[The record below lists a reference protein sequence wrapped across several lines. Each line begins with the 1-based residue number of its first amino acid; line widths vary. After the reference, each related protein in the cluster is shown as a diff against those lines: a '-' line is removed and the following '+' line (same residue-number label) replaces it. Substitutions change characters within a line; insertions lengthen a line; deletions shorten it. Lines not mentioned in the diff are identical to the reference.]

1 MAAIAGSRKII
12 MTEAIPEKLGI
23 IAGRGAYPLLLAQGA
38 RKQGVRQIVVV
49 AFRGE
54 TDAVIERAADKVVWL
69 HVGQLEA
76 MLAAFRQ
83 HGITQAVMAGQ
94 IAPSNLF
101 HVRLDARAL
110 TILARLKSRNAKTI
124 FGAIGDEL
132 KAIGVEL
139 LPAYRFMEDAMPAPG
154 LLGCRVPTERERVDI
169 DLGLRAAKATS
180 ALEIGQTVVV
190 KEGVILAVEA
200 FEGTDETMLRAGKL
214 GGPGVVVVKVAR
226 QGHDMRYDIP
236 VVGLRTLAVLK
247 KIKAAV
253 LAVEARKTILLER
266 EQVVAAADKQN
277 MAFIAVEVKDKEN
290 SEVQIAKSGSD

>member
-1 MAAIAGSRKII
+1 

-23 IAGRGAYPLLLAQGA
+23 IAGRGAYPRLLAEGA
-38 RKQGVRQIVVV
+38 RKQGVRQVVAV

-54 TDAVIERAADKVVWL
+54 TDPGIEKAADQVVWL

-76 MLAAFRQ
+76 MLEAFHK
-83 HGITQAVMAGQ
+83 HGISQAVMAGQ

-110 TILARLKSRNAKTI
+110 AILARLKDRNARTI

-132 KAIGVEL
+132 KSIGVEL
-139 LPAYRFMEDAMPAPG
+139 LPAYRFMEDTMPAPG
-154 LLGCRVPTERERVDI
+154 LLSRRAPTERERQDI
-169 DLGLRAAKATS
+169 ELGLQAAKATS

-214 GGPGVVVVKVAR
+214 GGAGAVVVKVAR

-236 VVGLRTLAVLK
+236 VVGLHTLAVLK
-247 KIKAAV
+247 KIKATV
-253 LAVEARKTILLER
+253 LVIEAHKTILLER
-266 EQVVAAADKQN
+266 EQIIEEADKQN
-277 MAFIAVEVKDKEN
+277 LAFIAVEVEDKEKSKFQVPN
-290 SEVQIAKSGSD
+290 SREISNTK

>member
-1 MAAIAGSRKII
+1 MNQ
-12 MTEAIPEKLGI
+12 AIPERLGI
-23 IAGRGAYPLLLAQGA
+23 IAGRGAYPRLLAEGA
-38 RKQGVRQIVVV
+38 RKQGVRQIVAV

-54 TDAVIERAADKVVWL
+54 TDPGIEKAADHVVWL
-69 HVGQLEA
+69 HIGQLKG

-101 HVRLDARAL
+101 HVRLDVRAL
-110 TILARLKSRNAKTI
+110 AILARLKNRNAKTI
-124 FGAIGDEL
+124 FGAIGEEL

-139 LPAYRFMEDAMPAPG
+139 LPAYRFMEDTMPAPG
-154 LLGCRVPTERERVDI
+154 LLSRRAPTERERQDI
-169 DLGLRAAKATS
+169 ELGLQAAKVTS

-200 FEGTDETMLRAGKL
+200 FEGTDETLLRAGKL
-214 GGPGVVVVKVAR
+214 GGEGAVVVKVAR

-253 LAVEARKTILLER
+253 LAVEACRTILLER
-266 EQVVAAADKQN
+266 KQIIEAADKQN
-277 MAFIAVEVKDKEN
+277 LAFIAVEAFGKADEK
-290 SEVQIAKSGSD
+290 

>member
-1 MAAIAGSRKII
+1 
-12 MTEAIPEKLGI
+12 MTETLPKKLGI
-23 IAGRGAYPLLLAQGA
+23 IAGRGAYPRLLASGA
-38 RKQGVRQIVVV
+38 RKQGVQQIVAV

-54 TDAVIERAADKVVWL
+54 TDPVIEKAADQVVWL
-69 HVGQLEA
+69 HVGQLTA
-76 MLAAFRQ
+76 MLEAFRQ
-83 HGITQAVMAGQ
+83 HGIAQAVMAGQ

-101 HVRLDARAL
+101 HVRLDTRAL
-110 TILARLKSRNAKTI
+110 AILARLKNRNAKTI

-154 LLGCRVPTERERVDI
+154 LLSRRAPTGRERLDI
-169 DLGLRAAKATS
+169 ALGLQAAKATS

-214 GGPGVVVVKVAR
+214 GGAGAVAVKVAR

-253 LAVEARKTILLER
+253 LAVEAYRTILLER
-266 EQVVAAADKQN
+266 EQIIAAADKQN
-277 MAFIAVEVKDKEN
+277 LAFIAVEVADKVN
-290 SEVQIAKSGSD
+290 KSGSN

>member
-1 MAAIAGSRKII
+1 

-23 IAGRGAYPLLLAQGA
+23 IAGRGAYPRLLAEGA
-38 RKQGVRQIVVV
+38 RKQGVRQVVAV

-54 TDAVIERAADKVVWL
+54 TDHRIEKAADQVVWL

-76 MLAAFRQ
+76 MLEAFRQ
-83 HGITQAVMAGQ
+83 RGIAQAVMAGQ

-101 HVRLDARAL
+101 NIRPDARAL
-110 TILARLKSRNAKTI
+110 AILARLKNRNAKTI

-139 LPAYRFMEDAMPAPG
+139 LPAYRFMEDTMPSPG
-154 LLGCRVPTERERVDI
+154 LLSRRAPTERERLDI
-169 DLGLRAAKATS
+169 ELGLQAAKATS

-214 GGPGVVVVKVAR
+214 GGAGAVVVKVAR

-236 VVGLRTLAVLK
+236 VVGLRTLAMLK

-266 EQVVAAADKQN
+266 EQIIEAADKQDL
-277 MAFIAVEVKDKEN
+277 AFIAVEVEGLK
-290 SEVQIAKSGSD
+290 Q

>member
-1 MAAIAGSRKII
+1 

-23 IAGRGAYPLLLAQGA
+23 IAGRGAYPRLLAEGA
-38 RKQGVRQIVVV
+38 RKQGVRQIVAV

-54 TDAVIERAADKVVWL
+54 TDPRIEKAADQVVWL
-69 HVGQLEA
+69 HVGQLAA
-76 MLAAFRQ
+76 MLEVFTK
-83 HGITQAVMAGQ
+83 HGIAQVVMAGQ

-110 TILARLKSRNAKTI
+110 AILARLKDRNARTI

-139 LPAYRFMEDAMPAPG
+139 LPAYRFMEDTMPSPG
-154 LLGCRVPTERERVDI
+154 LLSRRAPTERERLDI
-169 DLGLRAAKATS
+169 ALGLQTAKATS

-214 GGPGVVVVKVAR
+214 GGEGAVVVKVAR

-236 VVGLRTLAVLK
+236 VVGLHTLAVLK
-247 KIKAAV
+247 KIKATV
-253 LAVEARKTILLER
+253 LAVEARRTILLER
-266 EQVVAAADKQN
+266 EQIIEGADKQN
-277 MAFIAVEVKDKEN
+277 LAFIAVEAFGKVDEK
-290 SEVQIAKSGSD
+290 

>member
-1 MAAIAGSRKII
+1 MDQ
-12 MTEAIPEKLGI
+12 AIPEKLGI
-23 IAGRGAYPLLLAQGA
+23 IAGRGAYPRILAEGA
-38 RKQGVRQIVVV
+38 RKQGVRQIMTV

-54 TDAVIERAADKVVWL
+54 TDPLIAEVVDHVAWL
-69 HVGQLEA
+69 HVGQLAA

-83 HGITQAVMAGQ
+83 WGVTQVVMAGQ

-101 HVRLDARAL
+101 HVRLDVRAL
-110 TILARLKSRNAKTI
+110 KILARLKDRNARTI

-132 KAIGVEL
+132 NAIGIEL
-139 LPAYRFMEDAMPAPG
+139 LPAYRFMEDTMPAPG
-154 LLGCRVPTERERVDI
+154 LLSHRAPTERERLDI
-169 DLGLRAAKATS
+169 TLGLQAAKATS

-200 FEGTDETMLRAGKL
+200 FEGTDDTMLRAGKL
-214 GGPGVVVVKVAR
+214 GGAGAVVVKVAR

-236 VVGLRTLAVLK
+236 VVGLRTLAILK

-266 EQVVAAADKQN
+266 DQIIEAANKQSL
-277 MAFIAVEVKDKEN
+277 AFIAVEALGKADAE
-290 SEVQIAKSGSD
+290 

>member
-1 MAAIAGSRKII
+1 MNQ
-12 MTEAIPEKLGI
+12 AIPEKLGI
-23 IAGRGAYPLLLAQGA
+23 IAGRGAYPHLLAEGA
-38 RKQGVRQIVVV
+38 KKQGVRQIVAV

-54 TDAVIERAADKVVWL
+54 TDPVIAEAADQVVWL
-69 HVGQLEA
+69 HVGQLGA
-76 MLAAFRQ
+76 MLEAFRK

-101 HVRLDARAL
+101 HVRLDVRAL
-110 TILARLKSRNAKTI
+110 AILARLKDRNAKTI

-154 LLGCRVPTERERVDI
+154 LLGRRVPTERERLDI
-169 DLGLRAAKATS
+169 ELGLRVAKATS

-200 FEGTDETMLRAGKL
+200 FEGTDETVLRAGKL
-214 GGPGVVVVKVAR
+214 GGAGAVVVKVAR

-253 LAVEARKTILLER
+253 LAVEARRTILLDKKK
-266 EQVVAAADKQN
+266 VVETADRQDL
-277 MAFIAVEVKDKEN
+277 ALIAIQTDGEGAIN
-290 SEVQIAKSGSD
+290 SKSGLN

>member
-1 MAAIAGSRKII
+1 MNQ
-12 MTEAIPEKLGI
+12 AIPEKLGI
-23 IAGRGAYPLLLAQGA
+23 IAGRGAYPRLLAEGA
-38 RKQGVRQIVVV
+38 RKQGVRQIVAV

-54 TDAVIERAADKVVWL
+54 TDPGIEKAADQVVWL

-76 MLAAFRQ
+76 MLTAFRQ
-83 HGITQAVMAGQ
+83 HGISQAVMAGQ

-101 HVRLDARAL
+101 HVRLDVHAL
-110 TILARLKSRNAKTI
+110 AILARLKNRNAKTI

-139 LPAYRFMEDAMPAPG
+139 LPAYRFMEDTMPAPG
-154 LLGCRVPTERERVDI
+154 LLSRRAPTDRERLDI
-169 DLGLRAAKATS
+169 ALGLQAAKATS

-200 FEGTDETMLRAGKL
+200 FEGTDATLLRAGKI
-214 GGPGVVVVKVAR
+214 GGAGAVVVKVAR

-236 VVGLRTLAVLK
+236 VIGLRTMDVLK

-253 LAVEARKTILLER
+253 LAVEARRTILLEK
-266 EQVVAAADKQN
+266 EKVIIAADKQN
-277 MAFIAVEVKDKEN
+277 LAVIAVEAAGKADEK
-290 SEVQIAKSGSD
+290 

>member
-1 MAAIAGSRKII
+1 
-12 MTEAIPEKLGI
+12 MTDTAPEKLGI
-23 IAGRGAYPLLLAQGA
+23 IAGRGAYPLLLAEGA
-38 RKQGVRQIVVV
+38 RKQGVRQVVAV

-54 TDAVIERAADKVVWL
+54 TDPAIAKAADHVVWL

-76 MLAAFRQ
+76 MLEAFRK
-83 HGITQAVMAGQ
+83 HGIAQAVMAGQ
-94 IAPSNLF
+94 IAPANLF

-110 TILARLKSRNAKTI
+110 AILARLKNRNAKTI

-132 KAIGVEL
+132 KSIGVEL
-139 LPAYRFMEDAMPAPG
+139 LPAYRFMEDTMPAPG
-154 LLGCRVPTERERVDI
+154 LLSRRAPTDRERLDI
-169 DLGLRAAKATS
+169 ELGLQAAKATS

-214 GGPGVVVVKVAR
+214 GGEGAVVVKVAR

-236 VVGLRTLAVLK
+236 VVGLRTLEVLK

-253 LAVEARKTILLER
+253 LAVEARRTILLEK
-266 EQVVAAADKQN
+266 EKVVETADRQGL
-277 MAFIAVEVKDKEN
+277 ALIAVEP
-290 SEVQIAKSGSD
+290 GR